1 MQITEKLVPSFNE
14 RNGQKPIIIVNHIS
28 VGSMGSMFNTFA
40 NISNRASSH
49 FGVGRDGSIAQYVP
63 INKCAWTQGKIQLP
77 TAPIIKQLGGDPNKY
92 GVSIE
97 HEGYA
102 GNGLDGNLTEEQFRA
117 TCWLHKYIQTAVET
131 IYNVKIPLNSHQ
143 VLGHYQIDSKGK
155 PFCPGLAFPWGR
167 LYAELAIA
175 DTMTLEQFEE
185 RLSYNNSQGAERAAA
200 YAFAERIQDLKLKF
214 DDLRWGVPAK
224 AKVMLLAPVVYQMGY
239 AEDKEVTPEGIA
251 QRVIELYNNS
261 AIEKYR
267 DSGFKKLIIGAN
279 RAKEV
284 GLL

>member
-1 MQITEKLVPSFNE
+1 MEIIEKLVPSFNE

-28 VGSMGSMFNTFA
+28 VGSMGSMYNTFA
-40 NISNRASSH
+40 NKKNEASSH
-49 FGVGRDGSIAQYVP
+49 FGVGRDGSIVQYVA
-63 INKCAWTQGKIQLP
+63 INKAAWTQGKIQLP

-92 GVSIE
+92 SVSIE

-102 GNGLDGNLTEEQFRA
+102 GNGLDGNLTEEQFKA

-131 IYNVKIPLNSHQ
+131 IYDVRIPLNSHQ

-175 DTMTLEQFEE
+175 DTMTLEGFEE
-185 RLSYNNSQGAERAAA
+185 RLNYSQSKSAERALA
-200 YAFAERIQDLKLKF
+200 YAFAERIDDLGRKFNDLK
-214 DDLRWGVPAK
+214 WGEPAK
-224 AKVMLLAPVVYQMGY
+224 AKVLLLSPVLGQMGY
-239 AEDKEVTPEGIA
+239 VGEVVPQKIVDRVKEIW
-251 QRVIELYNNS
+251 NNS
-261 AIEKYR
+261 AVATSETE
-267 DSGFKKLIIGAN
+267 GFRKLLIGAN

>member
-1 MQITEKLVPSFNE
+1 MEIIEKLVPSFNE

-28 VGSMGSMFNTFA
+28 VGSMGSMYNTFA
-40 NISNRASSH
+40 NKNNKASSH
-49 FGVGRDGSIAQYVP
+49 FGVGRDGTIVQYVP
-63 INKCAWTQGKIQLP
+63 INKSAWTQGKIQLP
-77 TAPIIKQLGGDPNKY
+77 TAPIIKQIGGDPNKY

-102 GNGLDGNLTEEQFRA
+102 GNGLDGNLTGEQFLA
-117 TCWLHKYIQTAVET
+117 TCWIHKHIQTAVEAE
-131 IYNVKIPLNSHQ
+131 YGVRIPLNSHQ

-175 DTMTLEQFEE
+175 DTMTLEQYEE
-185 RLSYNNSQGAERAAA
+185 RITYNSSQAADRTIA
-200 YAFAERIQDLKLKF
+200 YAFAERIQDLKSKF
-214 DDLRWGVPAK
+214 ADPRWGVPAK
-224 AKVMLLAPVVYQMGY
+224 SKVMMMAPVIYQMGY

-251 QRVIELYNNS
+251 QRVLELHNNS

-267 DSGFKKLIIGAN
+267 DSGFKKLLIGAK

>member
-1 MQITEKLVPSFNE
+1 MEIIEKLVPSFNN

-28 VGSMGSMFNTFA
+28 VGSMGSMYNTFA
-40 NISNRASSH
+40 NKKNEASSH
-49 FGVGRDGSIAQYVP
+49 FGIGRDGSIVQYVS
-63 INKCAWTQGKIQLP
+63 IDKAAWTQGKIQVP
-77 TAPIIKQLGGDPNKY
+77 TAPIIKQIGGDPNKY
-92 GVSIE
+92 AVSIE

-102 GNGLDGNLTEEQFRA
+102 GNGLDGNLTEEQFKA

-131 IYNVKIPLNSHQ
+131 IYGVRIPLNSHQ

-155 PFCPGLAFPWGR
+155 PLCPGLAFPWGR

-175 DTMTLEQFEE
+175 DNMTLEAYEE
-185 RLSYNNSQGAERAAA
+185 RLLYSSSQAAERAAA
-200 YAFAERIQDLKLKF
+200 YAFANRIDDLKSKF
-214 DDLRWGVPAK
+214 NDLRWGVPAK
-224 AKVMLLAPVVYQMGY
+224 SKVMMLAPVVYQMGY

-251 QRVIELYNNS
+251 QRVVELYNNS
-261 AIEKYR
+261 AIEKYQ

>member
-1 MQITEKLVPSFNE
+1 MEIIEKLVPSFNE

-28 VGSMGSMFNTFA
+28 VGSMGSMYNTFA
-40 NISNRASSH
+40 NKKNEASSH
-49 FGVGRDGSIAQYVP
+49 FGVGRDGSIVQYVA
-63 INKCAWTQGKIQLP
+63 INKAAWTQGKIQLP

-92 GVSIE
+92 SVSIE

-102 GNGLDGNLTEEQFRA
+102 GNGLDGNLTEEQFKA

-131 IYNVKIPLNSHQ
+131 IYDVRIPLNSHQ

-175 DTMTLEQFEE
+175 DTMTLEGFEE
-185 RLSYNNSQGAERAAA
+185 RLNYSQSKSAERALA
-200 YAFAERIQDLKLKF
+200 YAFAERI
-214 DDLRWGVPAK
+214 DDLGRKFNDPKWGEPAK
-224 AKVMLLAPVVYQMGY
+224 AKVLLLSPVLGQMGY
-239 AEDKEVTPEGIA
+239 VGEVVPQKIVDRVKEIW
-251 QRVIELYNNS
+251 NNS
-261 AIEKYR
+261 AVATSETE
-267 DSGFKKLIIGAN
+267 GFRKLLIGAN